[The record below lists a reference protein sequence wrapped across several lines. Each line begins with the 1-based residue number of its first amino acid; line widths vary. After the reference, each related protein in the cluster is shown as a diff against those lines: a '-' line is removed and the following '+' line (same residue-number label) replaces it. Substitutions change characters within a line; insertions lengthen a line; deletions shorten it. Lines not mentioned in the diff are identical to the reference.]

1 MKPGD
6 IAMWRDDLYGHHRL
20 WEIKGVFLGA
30 EGQESLIQLQSI
42 SEKPGI
48 AFGNALPVL
57 YVPEPM
63 VRSLTVYSRAD
74 DA

>member
-30 EGQESLIQLQSI
+30 EGQESLVAIQSL
-42 SEKPGI
+42 SEKPG
-48 AFGNALPVL
+48 AAYDNAMPVL
-57 YVPEPM
+57 YVPEPLL
-63 VRSLTVYSRAD
+63 RGLTFYAAS
-74 DA
+74 